1 MNKKIYIFAIMIII
15 ATIFSVN
22 FLIFQKLNSSLSDE
36 KNDNE
41 MITPE
46 EVPTYHFVMIAGNQ
60 DNFSWESIK
69 VGGKR
74 AAKELGIAVEFKAST
89 FYNTEQQYKYMDM
102 AIASKVDGI
111 ITYVC
116 DEKQDK
122 EYINK
127 AFKQGIPVITMGTDS
142 KDSKRTA
149 FVGINTYDTGVQLGR
164 MLLSSTGIS
173 GEVVILMSNGFIG
186 GTMAQNLLL
195 SGVQEV
201 VKPYPSIKIKP
212 IEYNNSEFQGIEEAI
227 KSIIN
232 SEPDLDT
239 IICTTASDTS
249 IVAEILIDLNKVG
262 YHIIGSGDSP
272 EVLRY
277 IEKGLVY
284 GTVKA
289 DLQQMGYNAVQALM
303 DIKENGRTSTYFKV
317 DNYSITSNNIKEYV
331 KDGKN

>member
-1 MNKKIYIFAIMIII
+1 MSKKLYIFAFVIII
-15 ATIFSVN
+15 TTIFSVN
-22 FLIFQKLNSSLSDE
+22 FLIFQKVNNSLSDK

-41 MITPE
+41 MITPVE
-46 EVPTYHFVMIAGNQ
+46 IPTYHFVMIAGNQ

-69 VGGKR
+69 EGGKR
-74 AAKELGIAVEFKAST
+74 AAKELGVAVEFKSST
-89 FYNTEQQYKYMDM
+89 FYNTEQQYKFMDM

-111 ITYVC
+111 ITYVW
-116 DEKQDK
+116 DENQDK

-127 AFKQGIPVITMGTDS
+127 AVNQGIPVITMGSDS

-173 GEVVILMSNGFIG
+173 GEVVVLMSNGFIG

-212 IEYNNSEFQGIEEAI
+212 VEYNNSEFQGIEEAI

-262 YHIIGSGDSP
+262 YHIIGSGDSS

-289 DLQQMGYNAVQALM
+289 DLEQMGYNAVQALM
-303 DIKENGRTSTYFKV
+303 DIKEKGRTSTYFKV

-331 KDGKN
+331 KDEKN